1 MTMHIT
7 ISPLVILHA
16 LYYMLVDLNS
26 IGPKILNSCHNLG
39 AYQDIY
45 ENKNTFGIATCCYVT
60 YQAEYKSKIKSIIG
74 SLTMI

>member
-1 MTMHIT
+1 
-7 ISPLVILHA
+7 
-16 LYYMLVDLNS
+16 MLVDLNS

-45 ENKNTFGIATCCYVT
+45 ENKNTFGIAMCCYVT